1 MPLTTPVPMHYFQ
14 TGLYAGRRPNQAPD
28 ARSRA
33 RASVQKSN
41 GTSMN
46 LRWLEDFLAVC
57 ETRSF
62 TEAARS
68 RFLTQSALS
77 KHMQALEIWLG
88 AGTLLDRSTNPVGI
102 TSAGLSF
109 KDTASQIVTLLNS
122 ARRAASNNKVASKTI
137 YVSST
142 HSLSATFVPVL
153 SKLLYEEMPEQ
164 TVCLHVAAN
173 NFREALS
180 RYERAECDYFLC
192 YDSPVH
198 SVALDHDEHSKLTLG
213 TDYLVPVSIPAK
225 QSSKPYFAITRAAG
239 RPLPYLGY
247 TEESHLGKMLENHPG
262 FTHIADRLVAHAKS
276 AYSETLRAGV
286 LTGLGVAW
294 LPYSLIRGNLEGGDL
309 TLASNDVAHYIPLT
323 IDVYRQKSASRVEVL
338 KCWEIWRTNI
348 RSLDYLMPALPG
360 IAEQPQ
366 AANAAR
372 RSQPS

>member
-1 MPLTTPVPMHYFQ
+1 
-14 TGLYAGRRPNQAPD
+14 
-28 ARSRA
+28 
-33 RASVQKSN
+33 
-41 GTSMN
+41 MN

-109 KDTASQIVTLLNS
+109 KETASQIVTLLNS
-122 ARRAASNNKVASKTI
+122 ARRAASSKVASKNI
-137 YVSST
+137 HVSST

-153 SKLLYEEMPEQ
+153 SKILYEELSNQ

-198 SVALDHDEHSKLTLG
+198 SIALDHDEHSKLTLG
-213 TDYLVPVSIPAK
+213 TDYLVPVSVPAK
-225 QSSKPYFAITRAAG
+225 QSSKPYYAITRAAE

-247 TEESHLGKMLENHPG
+247 TEESHLGKVLENHPA
-262 FTHIADRLVAHAKS
+262 FSHIADRLVAHAKS

-294 LPYSLIRGNLEGGDL
+294 LPYSLIRSNLEGGDL
-309 TLASNDVAHYIPLT
+309 TLASSDVAHYVPLA
-323 IDVYRQKSASRVEVL
+323 IDVYRRKKASREEVL
-338 KCWEIWRTNI
+338 QCWEIWRAHI
-348 RSLDYLMPALPG
+348 RSLNYLTPELPG
-360 IAEQPQ
+360 IAEQPLSSP
-366 AANAAR
+366 AR
-372 RSQPS
+372 GRPG

>member
-1 MPLTTPVPMHYFQ
+1 
-14 TGLYAGRRPNQAPD
+14 
-28 ARSRA
+28 
-33 RASVQKSN
+33 
-41 GTSMN
+41 MN

-62 TEAARS
+62 TEAARN

-109 KDTASQIVTLLNS
+109 KETASQIVTLLNS
-122 ARRAASNNKVASKTI
+122 ARRAALNNKVTASKTI

-142 HSLSATFVPVL
+142 HSLSATFVPLL
-153 SKLLYEEMPEQ
+153 SKLIYEELPDQ

-180 RYERAECDYFLC
+180 RYERAECDYFVC

-198 SVALDHDEHSKLTLG
+198 SVDLDHDEHSKLTLG

-225 QSSKPYFAITRAAG
+225 QSSKPYYAITRASE

-262 FTHIADRLVAHAKS
+262 FTHLADRLVAHAKS

-309 TLASNDVAHYIPLT
+309 TLASSDVAHYIPLT
-323 IDVYRQKSASRVEVL
+323 IDVYRQRRASRDEVL
-338 KCWEIWRTNI
+338 KCWEIWRTHVG
-348 RSLDYLMPALPG
+348 SLTYLTPELPG
-360 IAEQPQ
+360 IVERPPLSSS
-366 AANAAR
+366 AR
-372 RSQPS
+372 RTSG

>member
-1 MPLTTPVPMHYFQ
+1 
-14 TGLYAGRRPNQAPD
+14 
-28 ARSRA
+28 
-33 RASVQKSN
+33 
-41 GTSMN
+41 MN

-62 TEAARS
+62 TEAARN

-88 AGTLLDRSTNPVGI
+88 AGTLLDRSTNPLGI

-109 KDTASQIVTLLNS
+109 KETASQIVTLLNA
-122 ARRAASNNKVASKTI
+122 ARRAASNNKVASKNI

-153 SKLLYEEMPEQ
+153 SKLLYEELSNQ

-198 SVALDHDEHSKLTLG
+198 SIALDHDEHSKLTLG

-225 QSSKPYFAITRAAG
+225 QSTNPYYAITRTCE

-247 TEESHLGKMLENHPG
+247 TEESHLGKVLENHPA
-262 FTHIADRLVAHAKS
+262 FAHIVDRLTAHARS

-286 LTGLGVAW
+286 LAGLGVAW
-294 LPYSLIRGNLEGGDL
+294 LPYSLIRGNLEDGDL

-323 IDVYRQKSASRVEVL
+323 IDVYRQRRTSRDEVL
-338 KCWEIWRTNI
+338 QCWEIWRTHV
-348 RSLDYLMPALPG
+348 RSLNYLTPELPG
-360 IAEQPQ
+360 MAERPQ
-366 AANAAR
+366 LSSAVR
-372 RSQPS
+372 RAPN

>member
-1 MPLTTPVPMHYFQ
+1 
-14 TGLYAGRRPNQAPD
+14 
-28 ARSRA
+28 
-33 RASVQKSN
+33 
-41 GTSMN
+41 MN

-109 KDTASQIVTLLNS
+109 KETASQIVTLLNS
-122 ARRAASNNKVASKTI
+122 ARRAASSSKVASKNI

-153 SKLLYEEMPEQ
+153 SKILYEELSNQ

-198 SVALDHDEHSKLTLG
+198 SIALDHDEHSKLTLG

-225 QSSKPYFAITRAAG
+225 QSSKPYYAITRAAE

-247 TEESHLGKMLENHPG
+247 TEESHLGKVLENHPA
-262 FTHIADRLVAHAKS
+262 FSHIADRLVAHAKS

-294 LPYSLIRGNLEGGDL
+294 LPYSLIRSNLEGGDL
-309 TLASNDVAHYIPLT
+309 TLASSDVAHYVPLT
-323 IDVYRQKSASRVEVL
+323 IDVYRQKKASREEVL
-338 KCWEIWRTNI
+338 QCWEIWRTHI
-348 RSLDYLMPALPG
+348 RSLNYLTPELPG
-360 IAEQPQ
+360 VAEQPFSSP
-366 AANAAR
+366 AR
-372 RSQPS
+372 GRQPS